1 MADIDFANS
10 ESRMNYLKD
19 NLGHLMK
26 GIDKNYGEVL
36 MDELM
41 RRMEATVSDFNEE
54 VKAMLGQLQGKKTP
68 SRDNI
73 LSSSN
78 RAATPAPRKPA
89 PVESFDAPFVEPIAE
104 PKVAP
109 FGEPSADVAH
119 EDELEL
125 DDKPLKEVEID
136 VDLDGDDLSEFE
148 KKLRALST

>member
-41 RRMEATVSDFNEE
+41 HRMEATVNEFNEE
-54 VKAMLGQLQGKKTP
+54 VKAMLAHLQGKKIIP
-68 SRDNI
+68 RDNI

-78 RAATPAPRKPA
+78 RSIPPIPRKPTPA
-89 PVESFDAPFVEPIAE
+89 ESFEAPIIEPILE
-104 PKVAP
+104 PMADP
-109 FGEPSADVAH
+109 NADPLDEEAAGFALEGEN
-119 EDELEL
+119 
-125 DDKPLKEVEID
+125 KPLKEVEID
-136 VDLDGDDLSEFE
+136 VNLDGEELSEFE
-148 KKLRALST
+148 KKLRALSI